1 MLSQS
6 LRTNSV
12 LGRSFHN
19 SVPSGRVGSFVPHN
33 AMLRPVD
40 QHSRLDEGEFRH
52 YPPSKLSHFQSA
64 AADRAVGIFPS
75 DTVTRQRLAWDG
87 TAVEVVQ
94 AITHEKVEFR
104 FRGSQHLLV
113 VYEEGVRANGETLI
127 EGLPGSTLRDVKR
140 KLAVVAAGHEYRESQ
155 EPRARCRVVYI
166 YFDPAKMRHSPGPV
180 RTETP
185 LAPRLFFEDKALWET
200 AVKLGRLIESGTE
213 DRHYCEALGVVL
225 AHELA
230 SRNDGA
236 QRIEPPARGGLAGWQ
251 QRIVA
256 AYIEEHLAEPISL
269 DTLARAVRLSAYHFC
284 RAFKRSFGV
293 PPHRYHNARRIEHA
307 KTLLAEPTCS
317 VTGIALKVGFSETS
331 SFTAAFRKATGTT
344 PTAYRRSLASL
355 ERPS

>member
-6 LRTNSV
+6 PRTNSA
-12 LGRSFHN
+12 LGPSFHN
-19 SVPSGRVGSFVPHN
+19 GVPSGRVGSFVSRT

-40 QHSRLDEGEFRH
+40 RHLDEAELRR
-52 YPPSKLSHFQSA
+52 YLPSKLSHSQSG
-64 AADRAVGIFPS
+64 AADRAVGILPS
-75 DTVTRQRLAWDG
+75 DAVTRQRLAWDG
-87 TAVEVVQ
+87 MAVEVVQ
-94 AITHEKVEFR
+94 AITHEKVEFG
-104 FRGSQHLLV
+104 FRGIQHLLV

-127 EGLPGSTLRDVKR
+127 EGLPRSTLRDVKR
-140 KLAVVAAGHEYRESQ
+140 KLAFVPAGHEYRESQ
-155 EPRARCRVVYI
+155 EPRTRSRVVYI
-166 YFDPAKMRHSPGPV
+166 YFDPAKMRRSPGPA

-185 LAPRLFFEDKALWET
+185 LPPRLFFEDKPLWET
-200 AVKLGRLIESGTE
+200 AVKLGRLIESGSE

-225 AHELA
+225 AHELMR
-230 SRNDGA
+230 RNDGA

-256 AYIEEHLAEPISL
+256 AYIEEHFAEHISL

-284 RAFKRSFGV
+284 RAFKQSFGV

-307 KTLLAEPTCS
+307 KMLLAEPTCS
-317 VTGIALKVGFSETS
+317 VTGIALKIGFSETS